1 VIAVLQRRLFLT
13 AASRPVVAGAIG
25 LGAALGMAR
34 SALAQPGYAV
44 SAEQLRDMLAQKFPR
59 TVPLAG
65 LLELTLQAP
74 RLRRLPAVNRLGATM
89 DVEAAGPALRR
100 SHPGS
105 FDTEFALRY
114 EASDRT
120 LRAHQ
125 IRLGRLEV
133 AGLRPSA
140 MEMLNAYAPALAEQS
155 LREVVLH
162 QLRPQ
167 ETALLDGLGLEPGP
181 ITVTEKG
188 LTVAWVR
195 KQ

>member
-1 VIAVLQRRLFLT
+1 MLQRRQLLT
-13 AASRPVVAGAIG
+13 AAARTG
-25 LGAALGMAR
+25 LAAAAAL
-34 SALAQPGYAV
+34 ALGLPHTAQAQPAYTV
-44 SAEQLRDMLAQKFPR
+44 SAEQLHDMLAQKFPR

-65 LLELTLQAP
+65 LLDLTLQAP
-74 RLRRLPAVNRLGATM
+74 RLRLLPAVNRLGATM

-105 FDTEFALRY
+105 FDVEFALRY

-125 IRLGRLEV
+125 LRLGRLEL
-133 AGLRPSA
+133 AGLKPSA
-140 MEMLNAYAPALAEQS
+140 TELLNAYAPALAEQS
-155 LREVVLH
+155 LRKVVLH

-167 ETALLDGLGLEPGP
+167 DTALLDGLGMEPGP

-188 LTVAWVR
+188 LSVAFVR
-195 KQ
+195 KP

>member
-1 VIAVLQRRLFLT
+1 MIAVLQRRLFLT
-13 AASRPVVAGAIG
+13 AASGPVVACAIG
-25 LGAALGMAR
+25 LGAALGLAR
-34 SALAQPGYAV
+34 SALAQPGYTV

-74 RLRRLPAVNRLGATM
+74 RLRMLPAVNRLGATM
-89 DVEAAGPALRR
+89 EVEAAGPALRR

-105 FDTEFALRY
+105 LDAEFALRY

-188 LTVAWVR
+188 LTVALVR

>member
-1 VIAVLQRRLFLT
+1 MLLQRRQLLT
-13 AASRPVVAGAIG
+13 AATRTG
-25 LGAALGMAR
+25 LAAT
-34 SALAQPGYAV
+34 ALALCLPHAAQAQPAYTV
-44 SAEQLRDMLAQKFPR
+44 SAEQMHDMLAQKFPR

-65 LLELTLQAP
+65 LLDLTLQAP
-74 RLRRLPAVNRLGATM
+74 RLRLLPAVNRLGATM

-105 FDTEFALRY
+105 FDVEFALRY
-114 EASDRT
+114 EAGDRT

-125 IRLGRLEV
+125 LRLGRLEL
-133 AGLRPSA
+133 AGLKPSA
-140 MEMLNAYAPALAEQS
+140 TELLNAYAPVLAEQS

-167 ETALLDGLGLEPGP
+167 DTALLDGLGLEPGP

-188 LTVAWVR
+188 LSVAFVR
-195 KQ
+195 KPG